1 MTLRMPL
8 LALKPF
14 FAMLIFFGLVF
25 SVSVDAAV
33 CGPEIGEL
41 TSVEAASS
49 ETGQDLPDSPNE
61 QHGICAH
68 GHCHH
73 GVQFA
78 GNADIGA
85 GERSSGAQHFFEP
98 VGLTAV
104 QQAIL
109 TPPPRI

>member
-14 FAMLIFFGLVF
+14 FAMLILFGLVF

-41 TSVEAASS
+41 TSAEAASS
-49 ETGQDLPDSPNE
+49 ETGKDLPDSPVG

-68 GHCHH
+68 GHNHLSSQVAESSDATIGGLYTSVHH
-73 GVQFA
+73 LY
-78 GNADIGA
+78 
-85 GERSSGAQHFFEP
+85 EP
-98 VGLTAV
+98 VGLTSI
-104 QQAIL
+104 QLGISK
-109 TPPPRI
+109 PPPRV